1 MEEINAIALRDNAK
15 YQLEQIR
22 DVETGVEYLNKVKA
36 IEVWAKAER
45 KDAELQNLIAEQKIR
60 TQRILG
66 QLLKDAEVSKNFGD
80 VSNLK
85 QNSVVEDNDHGK
97 KTLSDYGISKDQ
109 SSKYQKIHNIPDDV
123 FEETIEKVRK
133 LNENRVELTT
143 SLMLRVAEDW
153 KNHQEKEKAEL
164 KDKHSDD
171 IKKLESGISVI
182 CSRNDLALIRWAE
195 ERDLIVDCGDRSEWA
210 NPFTLKDG
218 TLKEITDWYR
228 IHYLPYKKSLLKKID
243 GLRGKCLVYDGDSN
257 GIISVIF
264 DYLQ

>member
-66 QLLKDAEVSKNFGD
+66 QLLKDAEVSKNKAKGNQYSGK
-80 VSNLK
+80 VTN
-85 QNSVVEDNDHGK
+85 NDHT
-97 KTLSDYGISKDQ
+97 TLSDYGISKNE

-164 KDKHSDD
+164 KDRHSDD
-171 IKKLESGISVI
+171 IKKLESGTSVI

-228 IHYLPYKKSLLKKID
+228 IHYLPYKKSLLKNID

>member
-66 QLLKDAEVSKNFGD
+66 QLLKDAEVSKNVGNRYLD
-80 VSNLK
+80 GQAIQPSKN
-85 QNSVVEDNDHGK
+85 
-97 KTLSDYGISKDQ
+97 LSDYGISKNE

-171 IKKLESGISVI
+171 IKKLESGILVI